1 MLPCHL
7 SPKGISWK
15 ESQRP
20 PEPETT
26 GMTDKHVGALNGTK
40 WEKLI
45 IVRRKEIVGTGSDG
59 RTEDPIVLPAK
70 LDRRTD

>member
-1 MLPCHL
+1 MISMLLCHL

-20 PEPETT
+20 PESETT
-26 GMTDKHVGALNGTK
+26 GMTDKHVGVLNGTK
-40 WEKLI
+40 WEML

-59 RTEDPIVLPAK
+59 KTED
-70 LDRRTD
+70 RRPHRA